1 MRTAAIICEYNPY
14 HNGHAY
20 QIAQV
25 RKVLPDAAIIGI
37 MSGNY
42 VQRGDAAICC
52 KYERAKA
59 AVLGGADLILE
70 LPFPHCCASAEIFA
84 DAGVFIA
91 QSTGIADTLAFGAE
105 TAELAKL
112 KNIAE
117 NLSSSRF
124 QSSLSSLC
132 ENSRHSPAGFPVQR
146 EKLYLDLF
154 GNDDLAALKLPN
166 NILAL
171 EYLRALYKYRNIAP
185 LLIPR
190 KGAAHDSEITPD
202 DFPDLASASQVRTW
216 TEKNKWNSVRR
227 AVPEASFA
235 ILEKAF
241 GCGSA
246 PADIRRAESALL
258 WYFRNADTA
267 VTAQYADMPDGMAG
281 RFRDA
286 ARNAVT
292 LDGMIERCK
301 SKKFTNAR
309 IRRSLLYAFFQVSP
323 QVLAAPPTYT
333 CVLAANARGTELL
346 SRIKKS
352 SSLPLLT
359 KPAHYKRLSGAA
371 RSVFELS
378 LRADAFWHMLLPKP
392 LPAGAALRYTPY
404 IHDSM
409 EHENYQSQS

>member
-117 NLSSSRF
+117 NISSSRF

-132 ENSRHSPAGFPVQR
+132 ENSRHSPAGFPFQR

-267 VTAQYADMPDGMAG
+267 VTAQYADMPNGMAG
-281 RFRDA
+281 R
-286 ARNAVT
+286 
-292 LDGMIERCK
+292 
-301 SKKFTNAR
+301 
-309 IRRSLLYAFFQVSP
+309 FQVSP

-378 LRADAFWHMLLPKP
+378 LRADAFWYMLLPKP